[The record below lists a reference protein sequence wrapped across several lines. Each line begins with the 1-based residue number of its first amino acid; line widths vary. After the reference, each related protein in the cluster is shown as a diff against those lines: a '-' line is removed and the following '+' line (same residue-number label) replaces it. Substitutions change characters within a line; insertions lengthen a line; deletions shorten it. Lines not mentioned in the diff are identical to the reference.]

1 MSDTEVES
9 NDSELLYGDGAT
21 SIFDPVLCEIAYR
34 WFCPPKGLV
43 LDPFAG
49 GSVRGIVAAKLG
61 RRYIGIDVRANQ
73 IEANY
78 QQSKELLTDGL
89 GIVPDTPAN
98 DMPKV
103 TPVEFLEDRGIW
115 LKREDK
121 YVYAGVR
128 GAKVR
133 TCMHFIAE
141 AKEKG
146 VGVVTAGSRM
156 SPQVNFVA
164 QIAYEMGV
172 KCRVHVP
179 SGPLTSELIAARA
192 AGAAITQHEYG
203 YNSVIIARAREDA
216 QERGWIEVPYGME
229 SQEAVDYTK
238 PQVVNIPDGAKRI
251 VNACGSGMTL
261 AGILHGLV
269 EQGIDIP
276 VTAVCVGSVPEE
288 RLDRWAPEGWRD
300 MVELIDE
307 ESDYH
312 VAATR
317 TDLDGVLLD
326 AYYEAKCLPYLREG
340 DLLWVSAIRPSA
352 VPVIAPDPVWI
363 EGDGMDVMELTDETA
378 DMIFTCHPTGTI
390 ISGVNG
396 LTPIEEV
403 REGDSVIAH
412 SGKPRVVTETFQF
425 NYTGNLF
432 TFHRDYAPMPLM
444 ATAEHPLLVWR
455 DGVMEWRRADEVRV
469 GDALVEPV
477 PVEPDKVL
485 DGETIWEYEEP
496 ERSSNR
502 GRRAQGARTAS
513 ATSDLCRLVGYYL
526 AEGSCSK
533 GATQFAFH
541 ADEVEYHDDVI
552 QRYKATFGAEL
563 GARLVTWGEGKQS
576 FVGCNGVVGVNFF
589 SESCGR
595 GAANKSFPGW
605 VWGCSDELLAE
616 VVIGAWRGDG
626 WIERSGRMGFGT
638 ISRQLAED
646 MRRALLRLGV
656 IARVRCRV
664 QRKSNYATDPAPFW
678 TLEVRGIH
686 ADALASLLDEEI
698 NTPPHRRPG
707 RGPWIDRGFA
717 HYKIRS
723 IDVEAVDALPV
734 FNIEV
739 DEDHSY
745 LAEGVVSHNCPPYGD
760 LEVYSDD
767 PRDLSTMEY
776 PDFIKAFGEIMAN
789 SAKRLADDRFAVVV
803 VGDFRDKKGFYYGFP
818 ADTVKIM
825 EAAGLRLYN
834 EAVLVTHAA
843 SLPLRAGRQ
852 FDATRKLGKTHQN
865 LLTFV
870 KGDPRKAT
878 RACGPVMAMDFSE
891 GTSDD

>member
-34 WFCPPKGLV
+34 WFCPAKGLV

-78 QQSKELLTDGL
+78 QQSKGLLTDGL
-89 GIVPDTPAN
+89 GIIPDVPEAT
-98 DMPKV
+98 MPDV
-103 TPVEFLEDRGIW
+103 TPVEFLEDRGVW

-133 TCMHFIAE
+133 TCMHFIAQ

-146 VGVVTAGSRM
+146 VGVVTAGSRL

-179 SGPLTSELIAARA
+179 SGPLTPELLAARA
-192 AGAAITQHEYG
+192 AGAAITQHDYG

-238 PQVVNIPDGAKRI
+238 PQVVNIPEDAKRL

-261 AGILHGLV
+261 AGILWGLK

-276 VTAVCVGSVPEE
+276 VTAICVGHVPEE
-288 RLDRWAPEGWRD
+288 RLDRWAPEEWRD
-300 MVELIDE
+300 MVELVDE

-312 VAATR
+312 VPAVR
-317 TDLDGVLLD
+317 TDLDGVGLD
-326 AYYEAKCLPYLREG
+326 PYYEAKCLPYLREG

-363 EGDGMDVMELTDETA
+363 EGDGMDVMDLTDETA
-378 DMIFTCHPTGTI
+378 DMIFT
-390 ISGVNG
+390 
-396 LTPIEEV
+396 
-403 REGDSVIAH
+403 
-412 SGKPRVVTETFQF
+412 
-425 NYTGNLF
+425 
-432 TFHRDYAPMPLM
+432 
-444 ATAEHPLLVWR
+444 
-455 DGVMEWRRADEVRV
+455 
-469 GDALVEPV
+469 
-477 PVEPDKVL
+477 
-485 DGETIWEYEEP
+485 
-496 ERSSNR
+496 
-502 GRRAQGARTAS
+502 
-513 ATSDLCRLVGYYL
+513 
-526 AEGSCSK
+526 
-533 GATQFAFH
+533 
-541 ADEVEYHDDVI
+541 
-552 QRYKATFGAEL
+552 
-563 GARLVTWGEGKQS
+563 
-576 FVGCNGVVGVNFF
+576 
-589 SESCGR
+589 
-595 GAANKSFPGW
+595 
-605 VWGCSDELLAE
+605 
-616 VVIGAWRGDG
+616 
-626 WIERSGRMGFGT
+626 
-638 ISRQLAED
+638 
-646 MRRALLRLGV
+646 
-656 IARVRCRV
+656 
-664 QRKSNYATDPAPFW
+664 
-678 TLEVRGIH
+678 
-686 ADALASLLDEEI
+686 
-698 NTPPHRRPG
+698 
-707 RGPWIDRGFA
+707 
-717 HYKIRS
+717 
-723 IDVEAVDALPV
+723 
-734 FNIEV
+734 
-739 DEDHSY
+739 
-745 LAEGVVSHNCPPYGD
+745 CPPYGD

-776 PDFIKAFGEIMAN
+776 PDFIEAFGKIMAN

-865 LLTFV
+865 LLVFV

-878 RACGPVMAMDFSE
+878 RACGPVMAMDSSE
-891 GTSDD
+891 GPGE